1 MKGIKMSKARVIAF
15 LMSALLPAA
24 ALGQSG
30 QNGSIVGYV
39 FDEGGMPLKGI
50 KISATSP
57 TQIGGAKVSYTNDE
71 GAFRLPQLQPG
82 DFEVRASA
90 PKLET
95 IVMKDVKVGISGAA
109 EINVVMKVQTK
120 TEEIAVVE
128 KAPLVITTKSNITEV
143 FDLEMVENL
152 PHGSRDNIHSQVVN
166 DVAGGMNGRIR
177 GGAGRQT
184 IFSQDG
190 FEMRGQFPTLKSS
203 AAYEINTGGFGVD
216 NPMAAG
222 GTINLVTKSG
232 SNKFE
237 FEFNAVADSNRLQF
251 FRDEQDSPAPSYTY
265 YINPMVSGPI
275 IKDKLWFH
283 FNTESH
289 IIQEVRDPD
298 VEGIFPTPDAYR
310 KFIQKGT
317 LKLTWQVSS
326 RNKLQTLTN
335 FDSPHEYN
343 QRGTLGIAP
352 EAERIRHGFRFMQG
366 LIWESLLSDSLV
378 LRSQVAYMIPISQHI
393 YPRLCADQPV
403 ECRHTPA
410 VRNSFPRATE
420 YGNDRQETR
429 EEQYSVQFQNRVE
442 WFLTSKTLGEH
453 ALQLKDNFYAEQDI
467 RKFSRPGDKYYEYNG
482 TIPDALTTYYSNDP
496 RLEPERYGWY
506 ITRSTVAR
514 HIATLSDAWR
524 PTRYLTVTPAL
535 SHVWATGGNSSGNT
549 LVGAQAF
556 APSVAVA
563 WDATHDGRTALRAS
577 YSNYVD
583 INIFDLAR
591 HTLGGQV
598 QKRCRWNSDRAAEG
612 DAAFDRECEFTGG
625 TRNTFGLP
633 CGPLGID
640 ANGNPCREKL
650 GIPRVFEYTL
660 GAEREVTQGVALAF
674 DVVYKDFQNQYETR
688 ETNRIWNASGS
699 TLSQTGGYRNGRRE
713 TVSDLGTPD
722 GAARFYKGATIGLNK
737 REGRMKAR
745 ASYTLSQ
752 LEGNVF
758 DGSDNQW
765 GDIAPR
771 DVFLWGPLADD
782 HRHEIKFSSTYQF
795 TPWLSTGMRY
805 RYFSGRPYNHY
816 YRNEVT
822 GNWEV
827 LRARTGINPGTNIN
841 DPTDDR
847 ELRLPDLQDFNVQV
861 RLNLFPLLGERLD
874 FYVDVLNALALRT
887 PNNIGQEDGRDF
899 GVIRGRQGPFRIRL
913 GLNYR
918 Y

>member
-1 MKGIKMSKARVIAF
+1 MSKARLLAV
-15 LMSALLPAA
+15 LLTALSPAA
-24 ALGQSG
+24 AFAQSG

-50 KISATSP
+50 KITATSP
-57 TQIGGAKVSYTNDE
+57 TQIGGAKVAYTSDE
-71 GAFRLPQLQPG
+71 GSFRLPALQPG

-95 IVMKDVKVGISGAA
+95 IILKDVKVGISGAA

-128 KAPLVITTKSNITEV
+128 KAPLVITTKSNVTEV

-152 PHGSRDNIHSQVVN
+152 PHGSRDNVHNQVVN

-177 GGAGRQT
+177 GGSGRQT

-203 AAYEINTGGFGVD
+203 AAYEVNTAGFGVD

-265 YINPMVSGPI
+265 YLNPMFSGPI
-275 IKDKLWFH
+275 IKDKLWYH

-289 IIQEVRDPD
+289 IIQQQRDPD
-298 VEGIFPTPDAYR
+298 VEGYFPTPEAYR

-317 LKLTWQVSS
+317 LKLTWQVNS

-343 QRGTLGIAP
+343 QRGTLGISP
-352 EAERIRHGFRFMQG
+352 DAERIRHGFRFMQG
-366 LIWESLLSDSLV
+366 LIWESLLSDSVV

-403 ECRHTPA
+403 ECLHEPA
-410 VRNSFPRATE
+410 MRNNFPRAQE
-420 YGNDRQETR
+420 FGNDRQHTR
-429 EEQYSVQFQNRVE
+429 EEQYSVQFQNRLE
-442 WFLTSKTLGEH
+442 WFISSRTGEH

-467 RKFSRPGDKYYEYNG
+467 RKFSRPGDKYYEWNG
-482 TIPDALTTYYSNDP
+482 TTPDALTTYYSNDP
-496 RLEPERYGWY
+496 RLESERYGWY
-506 ITRSTVAR
+506 ITKSTVGR

-524 PTRYLTVTPAL
+524 PTRFLTITPAI
-535 SHVWATGGNSSGNT
+535 SHVWATGDNSAGGT

-556 APSVAVA
+556 APAASVA
-563 WDATHDGRTALRAS
+563 WDATHDGRTVLRAS
-577 YSNYVD
+577 YNNYVD

-598 QKRCRWNSDRAAEG
+598 QRRCRWNENSGATG
-612 DAAFDRECEFTGG
+612 DAAYDRECEFTGG

-650 GIPRVFEYTL
+650 GIPRIYEYTL
-660 GAEREVTQGVALAF
+660 GGEREISQGVALAMDF
-674 DVVYKDFQNQYETR
+674 VYKDFRNQYETR
-688 ETNRIWNASGS
+688 ETNRIWNNSGAG
-699 TLSQTGGYRNGRRE
+699 LDRLGGYRNGRNE
-713 TVSDLGTPD
+713 TISDLGTPD
-722 GAARFYKGATIGLNK
+722 GARRSYKGATLALNK
-737 REGRMKAR
+737 REGRFKAR
-745 ASYTLSQ
+745 GSYTLAS
-752 LEGNVF
+752 LVGNVF

-771 DVFLWGPLADD
+771 DIFLYGPLSDD
-782 HRHEIKFSSTYQF
+782 HRHEIKLSSTYQF
-795 TPWLSTGMRY
+795 TPWLSTGLRY
-805 RYFSGRPYNHY
+805 RYYSGTPYDRY
-816 YRNEVT
+816 YRNETT
-822 GNWEV
+822 GQYDV
-827 LRARTGINPGTNIN
+827 LRATRGINPGTNIN
-841 DPTDDR
+841 DPNDDR
-847 ELRLPDLQDFNVQV
+847 EARLPDLQDFNAQV
-861 RLNLFPLLGERLD
+861 RLNLFPVIGERLD
-874 FYVDVLNALALRT
+874 LYVDVLNVLALRT
-887 PNNIGQEDGRDF
+887 PTSYGQEDGRDY
-899 GVIRGRQGPFRIRL
+899 GIVRGRQGPFRIRL